1 MSTSNPTQTIVTNP
15 VDTGNEE
22 YYLWERLT
30 GLLDFGVQS
39 YLIEF
44 EDVNSFFETFNSLQS
59 AEEKNKYIDGLDEAI
74 NVKSKIRQAAN
85 DINSIEIFRKKVK
98 EIGSQLDDNVRMFFE
113 YLAYTYIGGGEI
125 DAQAKE
131 IIENALAAGAQG
143 TNIEVLQQKVY
154 DIKRDPFRV
163 DQIQRGGAISKG
175 EIQSLLDTLDN
186 DESDVS
192 GRSAESFGVQQPS
205 QPPAQGQVRA
215 PQSGQAR
222 PPQNNLPPQT
232 QQPPRTP
239 QQQATPQP
247 QRQQPP
253 QPAPHNAFGIPSQ
266 RRAAPTQQPPQRPAG
281 PQPVKQFNF
290 NQPNPGQVQ
299 QPPQQRPQ
307 PQPAKP
313 QRQRPQRGAN
323 TQSIFDQ
330 PTIQKKNAGLDDLL
344 K

>member
-98 EIGSQLDDNVRMFFE
+98 EIGSQLDGNVRMFFE

-222 PPQNNLPPQT
+222 PPQNNLPLKPNNLQELLS
-232 QQPPRTP
+232 
-239 QQQATPQP
+239 
-247 QRQQPP
+247 
-253 QPAPHNAFGIPSQ
+253 NKQ
-266 RRAAPTQQPPQRPAG
+266 RRSHRDNSHLNQRLTMRLGFQVKDEQHLPNSHLKGQQVLNQSNSLTLISQTLAKFNNHLNRDHSHNQQNLNDNDHNEEPTLNQSLTNRPSRRRMQAW
-281 PQPVKQFNF
+281 
-290 NQPNPGQVQ
+290 
-299 QPPQQRPQ
+299 
-307 PQPAKP
+307 
-313 QRQRPQRGAN
+313 
-323 TQSIFDQ
+323 T
-330 PTIQKKNAGLDDLL
+330 TC
-344 K
+344 